1 MPREYEP
8 VSGLGAG
15 DGSPTSVYV
24 QPGGA
29 SPRRVTGGHA
39 GCKGSSSAMSSSLL
53 LAIAVHRFPPWDTSS
68 QELWVVPFS
77 LLQLKIFIVR

>member
-1 MPREYEP
+1 MVVKTSEKVLYQDGYISKKKMSLGPTGLRTWRAGVPREYEP
-8 VSGLGAG
+8 VSGLGVG

-39 GCKGSSSAMSSSLL
+39 GCKGSSSAMSS
-53 LAIAVHRFPPWDTSS
+53 
-68 QELWVVPFS
+68 
-77 LLQLKIFIVR
+77 